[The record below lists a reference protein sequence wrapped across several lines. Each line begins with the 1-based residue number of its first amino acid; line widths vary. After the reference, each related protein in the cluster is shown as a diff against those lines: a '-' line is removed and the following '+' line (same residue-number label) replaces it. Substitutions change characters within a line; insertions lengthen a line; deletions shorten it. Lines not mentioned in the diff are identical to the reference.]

1 MKKFQNEKNWILFA
15 ACWFFCSLAKFP
27 LNKFGWLAKL
37 LISQRERTGCAKSW
51 ILVLN
56 LHPALDIPQIF
67 TVHKVSLAGISYL
80 IQERHLWDFRCYRR
94 GDIHGPAR
102 SQGGV
107 LCLLSSNK
115 SDVSED
121 EDDSGDEGD
130 KYYDD
135 LSIMA

>member
-1 MKKFQNEKNWILFA
+1 MRKK
-15 ACWFFCSLAKFP
+15 
-27 LNKFGWLAKL
+27 
-37 LISQRERTGCAKSW
+37 
-51 ILVLN
+51 
-56 LHPALDIPQIF
+56 LDISFEFASSHLDFGIFPDSTQIF
-67 TVHKVSLAGISYL
+67 TVHKVSLSGISYL

-107 LCLLSSNK
+107 LRLLSSNK

-135 LSIMA
+135 LSIMAYRQG